1 VTRRR
6 ILNRGRKL
14 GAFFNGFSASIQKS
28 TESMCFYSQVVERL
42 RRACLVGMSCLT
54 YGRAVLIFVFIL
66 GLVMIISKTIVY
78 CEFYRLRKEP

>member
-1 VTRRR
+1 
-6 ILNRGRKL
+6 
-14 GAFFNGFSASIQKS
+14 
-28 TESMCFYSQVVERL
+28 MCFYSQVVERL